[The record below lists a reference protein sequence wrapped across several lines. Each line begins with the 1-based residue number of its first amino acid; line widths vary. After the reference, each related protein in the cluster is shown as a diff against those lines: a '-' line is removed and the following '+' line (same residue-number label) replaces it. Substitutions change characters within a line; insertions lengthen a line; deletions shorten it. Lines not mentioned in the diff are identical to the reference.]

1 MLHLSKNIVIE
12 YDGGDVD
19 PLAWN
24 NVALAA
30 MLLLINIVIST
41 TLNLGLEQQIAV
53 AGARCFIQLTL
64 LGLVLERI
72 FAINNPILVFGL
84 AGLLGGL
91 AALEVSK
98 WKAKRTVKGMF
109 WITFVSIFGS
119 SVTIGLVGS
128 VFALNFTPVYTAS
141 KFIPVLGMLY
151 GNTMVGITLG
161 IDTVLQYVDER
172 RDVAETMLSFG
183 ASQWETARPIVVEAA
198 RTAMIPSITA
208 VSITG
213 LIAIP
218 GMMSGQIIGGAD
230 VMTATRYQQG
240 IMFMIAASVA
250 LGVITSVI
258 AVSFI
263 VIDSQ
268 PRICAE
274 RIFNRTTSPNSNVKS
289 GFNSQVSNAK
299 KLQKSESRLK
309 AWKAGTSTLE

>member
-1 MLHLSKNIVIE
+1 MLHLSENIVIE
-12 YDGGDVD
+12 YDSSDVD

-24 NVALAA
+24 NVAQAA
-30 MLLLINIVIST
+30 MLLFINVVISK

-53 AGARCFIQLTL
+53 AGVRCFIQLTL

-72 FAINNPILVFGL
+72 FAINRPILVFGL

-98 WKAKRTVKGMF
+98 WKAKRAVKGMF
-109 WITFVSIFGS
+109 WITLGSIFGS
-119 SVTIGLVGS
+119 SVAIGLVGS

-151 GNTMVGITLG
+151 GNTMVGVTLG
-161 IDTVLQYVDER
+161 IDTVLQYADEH
-172 RDVAETMLSFG
+172 RDVVETMLSFG
-183 ASQWETARPIVVEAA
+183 ASQWEAARPIVVEAA

-258 AVSFI
+258 AVSFV

-268 PRICAE
+268 PRLRTD
-274 RIFNRTTSPNSNVKS
+274 RIFNGTTSANSNVKS
-289 GFNSQVSNAK
+289 SSNLQASDAK
-299 KLQKSESRLK
+299 KLQKSASRLK
-309 AWKAGTSTLE
+309 AWNAGTNTLE